1 MQGKPTEGAHKRPC
15 KEQGCEG
22 PFVRPLALQGVP
34 RKASG
39 LEAQVVTVQTAVG
52 FVIFASLMLV
62 LLYFFLNHILAI
74 VLVSSHLTRS
84 GNMSVMIASCMVK
97 ECMIALQVQPL
108 LSLQAAWGAH
118 PLVLELVWQTMIT
131 ITQAFLT
138 RFCSHRQ

>member
-1 MQGKPTEGAHKRPC
+1 MHSKHLKSVTTLSLTKRQGVQGKPCEGAHKRPC
-15 KEQGCEG
+15 KELGCEG

-62 LLYFFLNHILAI
+62 LLYFFLNHVLAI

-84 GNMSVMIASCMVK
+84 GNMSVTSASRMAK
-97 ECMIALQVQPL
+97 NI
-108 LSLQAAWGAH
+108 
-118 PLVLELVWQTMIT
+118 
-131 ITQAFLT
+131 
-138 RFCSHRQ
+138 